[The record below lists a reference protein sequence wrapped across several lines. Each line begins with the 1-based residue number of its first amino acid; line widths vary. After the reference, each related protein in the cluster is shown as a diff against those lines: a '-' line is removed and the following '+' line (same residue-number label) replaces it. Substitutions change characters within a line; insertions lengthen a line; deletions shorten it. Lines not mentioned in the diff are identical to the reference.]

1 MERAVLTRDDVR
13 LLSEARAVARR
24 KVRLDDAPGIYG
36 YGVAILRGPDGEI
49 KETRTF
55 ANLITTVGDETYA
68 KRGSGVAS
76 PNAPT
81 GMRLGTGV
89 TAVAKSGAGAAIVT
103 YKAGTALAFDGGF
116 PTAAAIGSDVGWR
129 VTFKRTWAAGV
140 GTDAALA
147 EVVITNET
155 GPTDVAGNAANSV
168 ARALLTPTV
177 NKAAGDSLEVTWT
190 HDFFDAP

>member
-1 MERAVLTRDDVR
+1 MEAITRDDVR
-13 LLSEARAVARR
+13 VLEEARAIARR
-24 KVRLDDAPGIYG
+24 RARVEDAPGIYG
-36 YGVAILRGPDGEI
+36 YGAAILRGPDGKI
-49 KETRTF
+49 KAEVPF

-68 KRGSGVAS
+68 KRGSGVAT

-81 GMRLGTGV
+81 GMRLGTGS

-103 YKAGTALAFDGGF
+103 YKSGTGLAFDGGF
-116 PTAAAIGSDVGWR
+116 PTAAAIGSDTGWR
-129 VTFKRTWAAGV
+129 VTYKRTWAAGV

-155 GPTDVAGNAANSV
+155 GPTDVAGTAANTI
-168 ARALLTPTV
+168 ARALLSPTV